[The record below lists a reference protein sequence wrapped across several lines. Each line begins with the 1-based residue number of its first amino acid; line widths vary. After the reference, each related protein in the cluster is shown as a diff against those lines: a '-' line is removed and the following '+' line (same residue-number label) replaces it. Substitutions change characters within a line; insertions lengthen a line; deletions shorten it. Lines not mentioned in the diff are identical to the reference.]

1 MTQTLILILGVCAV
15 GLGGIFARYGLDAG
29 TSALTLAVWRLTIA
43 AALLGAWRLNR
54 RDSGARFGR
63 ADHVRLAF
71 AGLALA
77 LHFLTWLT
85 SLQYIS
91 VARSTLLVSTTPVW
105 AGLLGF
111 FVPSMRPSK
120 WFWFGLAASS
130 VGVWLVTTQGGT
142 TLQHPYAKPEWIGDL
157 TAGLGA
163 ICLLPYL
170 LLSQRV
176 QQQFGTEATVRW
188 IYGWAAVCLWIIALP
203 TGQAVMPLNT
213 TGWMAAGGMAVLP
226 QLVGHTIFNW
236 SMRHFSAGQVSAATL
251 LEPVFAG
258 AFAWGLFGERLTIWQ
273 GLGAGVLL
281 FGVSLALRKEQG
293 FSGGDAAAPESKN
306 SNEPT

>member
-1 MTQTLILILGVCAV
+1 VSQTLILILGVCAV

-43 AALLGAWRLNR
+43 ATLLGLWRLGR
-54 RDSGARFGR
+54 RDSRVRFDR
-63 ADHVRLAF
+63 ADHLRLAF

-85 SLQYIS
+85 SLQYVS

-111 FVPSMRPSK
+111 VVPSMRPSK
-120 WFWFGLAASS
+120 TFWWGLAASS
-130 VGVWLVTTQGGT
+130 VGVWFVTTQGGAA
-142 TLQHPYAKPEWIGDL
+142 LQHEYAKPEWVGDL
-157 TAGLGA
+157 TAGIGA

-170 LLSQRV
+170 LLSQQV
-176 QQQFGTEATVRW
+176 QQKVGTEATVSW
-188 IYGWAAVCLWIIALP
+188 IYGWAALCLWIIAIP
-203 TGQAVMPLNT
+203 TGQAILPANM
-213 TGWMAAGGMAVLP
+213 TGWMAAAGMAVLP

-273 GLGAGVLL
+273 GLGAAVLL
-281 FGVSLALRKEQG
+281 FGVSLALRKEPATRDKDVA
-293 FSGGDAAAPESKN
+293 SIESQK
-306 SNEPT
+306 SNEPS